1 MCFETVLKIGIL
13 IFYIKHLY
21 SRKEKVSL
29 ILLVSPVILLIL
41 QMVTIK
47 ANKHKKPSRKHRRRP
62 KNLLQE
68 YIRRQKNK
76 VWLETHIWHAKRFKM
91 ADKWGYKIPY
101 QPTNK
106 SARASYRATQHHCQM
121 IVRTILPIYIV
132 VLKK

>member
-1 MCFETVLKIGIL
+1 
-13 IFYIKHLY
+13 
-21 SRKEKVSL
+21 
-29 ILLVSPVILLIL
+29 
-41 QMVTIK
+41 MVTIK

-121 IVRTILPIYIV
+121 IVRTILLIYIA

>member
-1 MCFETVLKIGIL
+1 MCFETVLKILIL
-13 IFYIKHLY
+13 IFYIKHFY

-91 ADKWGYKIPY
+91 AEKWGYKIPY

-121 IVRTILPIYIV
+121 IVRTHLPIYIAV
-132 VLKK
+132 